1 MWNWASRQFAN
12 IKHEIGSVAAFLFFV
27 RRFIESGIICSY
39 AALNH
44 LYYRV
49 SPKCYTFRTYYYAEN
64 VGFFCS
70 THAFTSLFR
79 HHQRNCRMKYAM
91 PVCLSP
97 FVLHVCIQNSW
108 CSVLPVFYFILLRQM
123 NLYES
128 AMCCCYSFFFY
139 LVSCLAIDALFICL
153 LCRFFTFYHIHFFS
167 LANEQVSHVYEC
179 VVAADVRTRWSKRRM
194 TLKAL
199 AVSLTRCVCDMY
211 YCEHSIHLWLT
222 RCVKEVAEGI
232 QHWRRFSCRT
242 FRVRRQSKQIS

>member
-128 AMCCCYSFFFY
+128 AMCCCYSFFFLLSQLPGNWCAFY
-139 LVSCLAIDALFICL
+139 MLTLSLFYFL
-153 LCRFFTFYHIHFFS
+153 SHTFFFP
-167 LANEQVSHVYEC
+167 C
-179 VVAADVRTRWSKRRM
+179 
-194 TLKAL
+194 
-199 AVSLTRCVCDMY
+199 
-211 YCEHSIHLWLT
+211 
-222 RCVKEVAEGI
+222 
-232 QHWRRFSCRT
+232 
-242 FRVRRQSKQIS
+242 